1 MTTYLVTITSAW
13 GVWKHALHHIVQSN
27 TRNVWNTKR
36 YHNTIVKQ
44 KLMHSMT
51 HKICPLREHLH
62 IFKKKEKK
70 IEMRFFEML
79 AKRFFVEL
87 KAQ

>member
-1 MTTYLVTITSAW
+1 
-13 GVWKHALHHIVQSN
+13 
-27 TRNVWNTKR
+27 
-36 YHNTIVKQ
+36 
-44 KLMHSMT
+44 MT